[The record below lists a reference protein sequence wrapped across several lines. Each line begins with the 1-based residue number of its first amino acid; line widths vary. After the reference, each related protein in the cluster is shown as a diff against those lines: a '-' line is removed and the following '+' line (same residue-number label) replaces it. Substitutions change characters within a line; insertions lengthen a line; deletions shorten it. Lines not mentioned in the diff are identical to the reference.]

1 MPRPARRALPR
12 TERTAA
18 VAVYFPSCLSRT
30 LGPLPGEPADLTVA
44 EALVAISRR
53 AGQPVWIPER
63 VAGHCCGVP
72 FSSKGYERAHHDMA
86 ARTLGRLFEWSDAGR
101 LPIVVDTS
109 PCAYGLKHCG
119 SGLDEQ
125 DRARL
130 ERLTILD
137 SIEFAAAA
145 LLPHLRI
152 YRRLPAAILHT
163 VCSAEKMGLDAEL
176 RRLAEACSEEVFV
189 PPSSGCCGFAGDRGW
204 LVPELT
210 ASATAIQAAE
220 VRLHAPGT
228 CYSSSRTCEIGMA
241 RATGRIYRS
250 YLHMLEWASRPSD
263 EG

>member
-1 MPRPARRALPR
+1 VAL
-12 TERTAA
+12 
-18 VAVYFPSCLSRT
+18 
-30 LGPLPGEPADLTVA
+30 
-44 EALVAISRR
+44 
-53 AGQPVWIPER
+53 
-63 VAGHCCGVP
+63 CCGVP
-72 FSSKGYERAHHDMA
+72 FSSKDTSARHATWPRARWDV
-86 ARTLGRLFEWSDAGR
+86 FEWSDEGR
-101 LPIVVDTS
+101 YPIVVDTS

-119 SGLDEQ
+119 SGLDEP

-137 SIEFAAAA
+137 SIEFAASA
-145 LLPHLRI
+145 LLPRLHI
-152 YRRLPAAILHT
+152 FRRLPAVILHT

-220 VRLHAPGT
+220 VHLHAPAT

-250 YLHMLEWASRPSD
+250 YIHMLEWASRPSD